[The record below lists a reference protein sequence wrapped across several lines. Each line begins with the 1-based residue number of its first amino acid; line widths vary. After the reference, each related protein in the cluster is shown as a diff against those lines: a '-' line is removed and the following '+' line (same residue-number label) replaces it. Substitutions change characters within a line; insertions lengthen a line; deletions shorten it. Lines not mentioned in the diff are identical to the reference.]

1 MYIDTTVISLC
12 AANND
17 EIIVDDQPPPT
28 HVMTQ
33 DTVDVMT
40 GTRGTF
46 DYSNGIYV
54 LGPPVTANTVYIV
67 VTVDVTL
74 RCCDR

>member
-1 MYIDTTVISLC
+1 M
-12 AANND
+12 A
-17 EIIVDDQPPPT
+17 IIADDQTPPT
-28 HVMTQ
+28 HVMTQDTVDVMTVTQ

-46 DYSNGIYV
+46 DYSNGICV
-54 LGPPVTANTVYIV
+54 LGPPVTANTVFIV

>member
-1 MYIDTTVISLC
+1 MM
-12 AANND
+12 A
-17 EIIVDDQPPPT
+17 IIADDQPPPT

-40 GTRGTF
+40 VTQDTVDVMTGTF
-46 DYSNGIYV
+46 DYSNGICV
-54 LGPPVTANTVYIV
+54 LGPPVTTNPIFIV